1 MTDRIRQIVIALAGR
16 IKDCGAPI
24 DVRKVERIAQLVRSG
39 GLERPDHRRRLEE
52 ARWRR
57 PRAHARQAGLLAAG
71 CQSASYLGRF
81 VVVVDEDVDPT
92 DLFDVM
98 WAMCTRCDPAN
109 DIEFVRRT
117 WSGPLDPLLDKASS
131 TNSRAI
137 IDACRPFE
145 RLADFPM
152 VARAS
157 PELRQ
162 KVKEKFA
169 DLLGKIGCA

>member
-1 MTDRIRQIVIALAGR
+1 
-16 IKDCGAPI
+16 
-24 DVRKVERIAQLVRSG
+24 
-39 GLERPDHRRRLEE
+39 
-52 ARWRR
+52 
-57 PRAHARQAGLLAAG
+57 
-71 CQSASYLGRF
+71 
-81 VVVVDEDVDPT
+81 
-92 DLFDVM
+92 
-98 WAMCTRCDPAN
+98 
-109 DIEFVRRT
+109 
-117 WSGPLDPLLDKASS
+117 LLDKASS

-145 RLADFPM
+145 RLGDFPM

>member
-1 MTDRIRQIVIALAGR
+1 
-16 IKDCGAPI
+16 
-24 DVRKVERIAQLVRSG
+24 
-39 GLERPDHRRRLEE
+39 
-52 ARWRR
+52 
-57 PRAHARQAGLLAAG
+57 RQAGLLAAG

-81 VVVVDEDVDPT
+81 VAVVDEDVDPT

-98 WAMCTRCDPAN
+98 WAICTRCDPAS
-109 DIEFVRRT
+109 DIDFVRRA

-145 RLADFPM
+145 RLKDFPM

-157 PELRQ
+157 PELVRT
-162 KVKEKFA
+162 VKEKFA
-169 DLLGKIGCA
+169 DILGKIGCA

>member
-1 MTDRIRQIVIALAGR
+1 
-16 IKDCGAPI
+16 
-24 DVRKVERIAQLVRSG
+24 
-39 GLERPDHRRRLEE
+39 
-52 ARWRR
+52 
-57 PRAHARQAGLLAAG
+57 
-71 CQSASYLGRF
+71 
-81 VVVVDEDVDPT
+81 
-92 DLFDVM
+92 
-98 WAMCTRCDPAN
+98 
-109 DIEFVRRT
+109 
-117 WSGPLDPLLDKASS
+117 LLDKASS

-162 KVKEKFA
+162 KVKDKFA